1 MRARRAFAILALG
14 VLASSAQGAE
24 LFRRG
29 DFAVEFSG
37 SIRGIGLATRGTSQ
51 EDFEEAALETLAVP
65 DASTIAILSDPG
77 LLGLLEEFDP
87 GLVRDLAES
96 VIAPV
101 CFLAASFEECPAF
114 HEVGRLR
121 VWQSLVRVR
130 MRLDL
135 QLSGSLSARV
145 EYDNELVMGKLDT
158 LELRGFDPS
167 EVEPLLPFQEDIWN
181 FELGGDSRGFWHHA
195 LYRGWLNWETEQFQV
210 ILGRQRIPWGVGRLW
225 NPIDRFNPIAPLAIE
240 QDESP
245 GIDSVVATWFASEA
259 AALDAVYAPGDDGDD
274 PSYALR
280 LHGLVA
286 DTDYSLMA
294 GVFDDANTIG
304 ATMERNLGG
313 MALHVEAAYANPDA
327 RYWPVGRSRPRDLP
341 SFWQAVVSLDV
352 NIDVGK
358 GIYALVEHLYNGN
371 ALGLGRGRAG
381 SLLSLYEAT
390 TTPPVQMPPALQGIF
405 PGPYV
410 QSIRSDRFGGSRV
423 VTLARH
429 QTGAMLGYDLTPT
442 LRGDLLVIYDWNGHS
457 SAIAPQLRYTPRGDL
472 EVTLGVQVFTGR
484 RASQYGQAEDLAF
497 LTIDYFF

>member
-1 MRARRAFAILALG
+1 MRASRVLAILALG
-14 VLASSAQGAE
+14 VLASSAEGAE

-29 DFAVEFSG
+29 DFAAEFSG
-37 SIRGIGLATRGTSQ
+37 SIRGIGLATHGTSQ
-51 EDFEEAALETLAVP
+51 EDFEEAALESLVVPGPATLA
-65 DASTIAILSDPG
+65 
-77 LLGLLEEFDP
+77 LLGDP
-87 GLVRDLAES
+87 ELRALMEATDPVMVRNLVGSIVD
-96 VIAPV
+96 PV
-101 CFLAASFEECPAF
+101 CFLAELFEECPAF

-130 MRLDL
+130 LRLDL
-135 QLSGSLSARV
+135 QISGSLSARV
-145 EYDNELVMGKLDT
+145 EYDNELLMGRLDA
-158 LELRGFDPS
+158 LEVRGFDP
-167 EVEPLLPFQEDIWN
+167 EETEPFLPFQEDLWN
-181 FELGGDSRGFWHHA
+181 FDLGGDSRGVWRHS
-195 LYRGWLNWETEQFQV
+195 LYRGWLDWETEHFQV

-240 QDESP
+240 QNESA
-245 GIDSVVATWFASEA
+245 GVDSVVATWFASEA

-294 GVFDDANTIG
+294 GVFDDANTVG
-304 ATMERNLGG
+304 ATMERNLGE
-313 MALHVEAAYANPDA
+313 MAIHVEAVYANPDA

-341 SFWQAVVSLDV
+341 SFWQVVVSLDT
-352 NIDVGK
+352 NIDIGK
-358 GIYALVEHLYNGN
+358 GIYALIEHFYNGN
-371 ALGLGRGRAG
+371 ALGLGSGRAG

-390 TTPPVQMPPALQGIF
+390 ATPPSELPPELGLIF

-410 QSIRSDRFGGSRV
+410 QSIGSERFGGSRV
-423 VTLARH
+423 VTFARH

-472 EVTLGVQVFTGR
+472 EIALGFQIFTGG

-497 LTIDYFF
+497 FTVDYFF